1 VVSPASARG
10 AMLADDLAKETGF
23 EVETLNLRTSL
34 QCEIPTEMIF
44 DATCL
49 LAVGAA
55 LREEH
60 RSL

>member
-1 VVSPASARG
+1 
-10 AMLADDLAKETGF
+10 MLADDLAKETGF
-23 EVETLNLRTSL
+23 EVDTLNLRTLL
-34 QCEIPTEMIF
+34 QCEIPAETVV

>member
-1 VVSPASARG
+1 LGR
-10 AMLADDLAKETGF
+10 ETGF
-23 EVETLNLRTSL
+23 EVMTLDLNTLLPCAAPIGAES
-34 QCEIPTEMIF
+34 Q
-44 DATCL
+44 AACL